1 MLKRL
6 FDIVASTIGLIVL
19 STVLVGIALAVKV
32 SSPGPIFYRANRVG
46 RYGNH
51 FKLLKFRSMVI
62 NADKIGPSV
71 TGASDSRITPIG
83 RFLRRTK
90 LDELPQLLNVIRG
103 EMSIVGPRPED
114 PRYVAHYTEEQRQ
127 VLNVRPGITSPA
139 SIQYR
144 DEESML
150 TGDNWENHYIQEV
163 MPVKLT
169 IDLEYAQSPSIL
181 RDFGIIL
188 RTIRAVVF

>member
-19 STVLVGIALAVKV
+19 SPVLVGIALAVKV